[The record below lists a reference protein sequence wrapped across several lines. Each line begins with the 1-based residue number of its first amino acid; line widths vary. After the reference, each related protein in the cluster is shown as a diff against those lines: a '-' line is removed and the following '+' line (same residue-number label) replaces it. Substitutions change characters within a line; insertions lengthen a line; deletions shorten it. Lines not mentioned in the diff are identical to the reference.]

1 MTRLLEG
8 KVGLVTG
15 AGSGI
20 GRATAE
26 TFAREGARVAV
37 VDWKADSAHETAA
50 QIRAAGFDA
59 EAFVADVSDE
69 PAVAEMVNSVVARF
83 GRLDCA
89 SNNAALGAGFHPTT
103 ELDRARW
110 DRCLAVTLT
119 GVWLCMKYEI
129 PAMLANGG
137 GAIVNISSQS
147 GIKGQVRQAAYA
159 AAKGGVIALTKTA
172 AAEFATRGIRVNS
185 VAPGGIETP
194 GIAAYFD
201 ANPGIREDTV
211 GVHAMR
217 RLGRPHEI
225 ADAVTYLCSDRS
237 SFVTGDVLLV
247 DGGIAINAHDA

>member
-1 MTRLLEG
+1 VSGLLEG

-15 AGSGI
+15 AGGGI
-20 GRATAE
+20 GRATAL
-26 TFAREGARVAV
+26 TFAREGARVAA
-37 VDWKADSAHETAA
+37 VDWNRKSADETVDA
-50 QIRAAGFDA
+50 IRAEGFEA
-59 EAFVADVSDE
+59 EAIEADVSDE
-69 PAVAEMVNSVVARF
+69 AAVEAMVRDVVERF

-129 PAMLANGG
+129 PAMMESGG

-194 GIAAYFD
+194 GIASYFE
-201 ANPGIREDTV
+201 ANPGIRESTLA
-211 GVHAMR
+211 VHAMR
-217 RLGRPHEI
+217 RLGKPHEI
-225 ADAVTYLCSDRS
+225 ADAVTYLCSDRA
-237 SFVTGDVLLV
+237 SFVTGDVLIV
-247 DGGIAINAHDA
+247 DGGIGVNAHDA

>member
-20 GRATAE
+20 GRATALC
-26 TFAREGARVAV
+26 FAREGARVAV
-37 VDWKADSAHETAA
+37 VDWQPESAQETVAL
-50 QIRAAGFDA
+50 IRGEGFEA
-59 EAFVADVSDE
+59 EAFLADVSE
-69 PAVAEMVNSVVARF
+69 EAAVEAMVRDVVARF

-89 SNNAALGAGFHPTT
+89 SNNAALGAGFHATT

-119 GVWLCMKYEI
+119 GVWLCLKYEI
-129 PAMLANGG
+129 PAMLASGG
-137 GAIVNISSQS
+137 GAIVNISSLS

-185 VAPGGIETP
+185 VAPGGIATP
-194 GIAAYFD
+194 GIASYFE
-201 ANPGIREDTV
+201 ANPGIRDATV
-211 GVHAMR
+211 AVHAMR
-217 RLGRPHEI
+217 RLGQPREI
-225 ADAVTYLCSDRS
+225 ADAVAWLCSDRA
-237 SFVTGDVLLV
+237 SFVTGEVVSV
-247 DGGIAINAHDA
+247 DGGITVNAHDA